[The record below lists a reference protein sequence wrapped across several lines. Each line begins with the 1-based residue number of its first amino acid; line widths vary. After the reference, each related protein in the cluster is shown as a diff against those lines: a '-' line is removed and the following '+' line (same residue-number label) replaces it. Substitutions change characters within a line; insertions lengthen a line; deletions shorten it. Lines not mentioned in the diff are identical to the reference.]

1 MRFGFSFWLFGICIL
16 LQMNG
21 VFADTVQ
28 DSLFEKA
35 LEAEDAGDAVQT
47 IALLEMARE
56 REGTHSEEIRQI
68 LSEYYDAL
76 GVSGT
81 DVGEERRL
89 HFFSKMEL
97 VGIYYKE
104 FGDSLEASEFSGEGY
119 LLLGVEYRRRFGGL
133 QHTWAIRGMSNL
145 FWHEDE
151 TVFDTSRWVFLPML
165 EYSLQGERFEVDAG
179 AGVQFS
185 DGNEAVFSGTLS
197 GKFALYSQGNFQN
210 GLELFSF
217 FDENG
222 RGRVKLGAY
231 AENRPAKGFWANAV
245 LSARFDRDTSVNA
258 YFWYLKPPSDFPIPG
273 EDAGFEFGNGF
284 AGADSVRE
292 RYYYGSDKK
301 LGPEIDGKIG
311 YRFQKLF
318 SLELWGNLFVAWN
331 PEADEWKAAQ
341 EDFGGVPRWKNVTWN
356 RKTLQGFFRLQGGI
370 QGEVLGAYLSVGM
383 FFHRFLDLP
392 SGHPEYS
399 ADTYWIGDMRMGVSA
414 CF

>member
-81 DVGEERRL
+81 DFGEERRL

-165 EYSLQGERFEVDAG
+165 EYSLQGVRFEVDAG

-185 DGNEAVFSGTLS
+185 DGNEAVFSGTFS
-197 GKFALYSQGNFQN
+197 GKFALYSQ
-210 GLELFSF
+210 
-217 FDENG
+217 
-222 RGRVKLGAY
+222 
-231 AENRPAKGFWANAV
+231 
-245 LSARFDRDTSVNA
+245 
-258 YFWYLKPPSDFPIPG
+258 
-273 EDAGFEFGNGF
+273 
-284 AGADSVRE
+284 
-292 RYYYGSDKK
+292 
-301 LGPEIDGKIG
+301 
-311 YRFQKLF
+311 
-318 SLELWGNLFVAWN
+318 
-331 PEADEWKAAQ
+331 
-341 EDFGGVPRWKNVTWN
+341 
-356 RKTLQGFFRLQGGI
+356 
-370 QGEVLGAYLSVGM
+370 
-383 FFHRFLDLP
+383 
-392 SGHPEYS
+392 
-399 ADTYWIGDMRMGVSA
+399 
-414 CF
+414 